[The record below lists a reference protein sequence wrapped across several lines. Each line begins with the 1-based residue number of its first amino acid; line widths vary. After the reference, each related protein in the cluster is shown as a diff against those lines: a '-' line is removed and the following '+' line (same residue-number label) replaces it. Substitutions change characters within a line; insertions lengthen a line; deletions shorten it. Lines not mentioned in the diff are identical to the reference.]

1 MIDLEEIIDVDTIK
15 EMIVE
20 MTDTEDHIVVVEVAV
35 VVIVEE
41 EEDLMIDM
49 IVEGIVIVVI
59 GMIVVEEIEGTID
72 MIVED
77 LTDIISLYNK
87 KEKLN
92 YYSFVFFHFNIC
104 IVYNI
109 NNLLLNR

>member
-87 KEKLN
+87 KREIKLLFICFFFILI
-92 YYSFVFFHFNIC
+92 FV
-104 IVYNI
+104 
-109 NNLLLNR
+109 